1 MGHKSTIV
9 DRLITDALANQN
21 YERVFARLCE
31 MLVDSGLPLFR
42 SHLAIRTL
50 HPLLASVDMTWWRG
64 RGLEVNPREH
74 APAPQDDWLR
84 SPLFWM
90 IENRQR
96 EFRQRLK
103 EPSDFQ
109 QFPVLQEFRDAG
121 ATDYL
126 AVLTPFGDPETAF
139 ERQDGILTSWV
150 SDAPDGFSDSD
161 VAFLRDILPYVG
173 LVAKLSKHE
182 HTAQNVASAYLGEDV
197 GRRVLEGQIRLGDV
211 DRIPAVVWYT
221 DLRGSTALAQR
232 LPVADF
238 LRAVNAY
245 FDCTAG
251 AVLEHGGEVLRFIG
265 DAVLA
270 VFPIG
275 PEVSA
280 ASAAERAMAAAH
292 GARERMNELN
302 LQRAHQ
308 AQEPLAF
315 GLGLH
320 IGEVL
325 YGNIGVPTRLEF
337 SVIGSAANE
346 VSRLESLTKEVRE
359 TVLVSA
365 EFVRV
370 LPGNWRA
377 LGKFEANGVAGGLE
391 VFAPAEIG

>member
-320 IGEVL
+320 
-325 YGNIGVPTRLEF
+325 
-337 SVIGSAANE
+337 
-346 VSRLESLTKEVRE
+346 
-359 TVLVSA
+359 
-365 EFVRV
+365 
-370 LPGNWRA
+370 
-377 LGKFEANGVAGGLE
+377 
-391 VFAPAEIG
+391 